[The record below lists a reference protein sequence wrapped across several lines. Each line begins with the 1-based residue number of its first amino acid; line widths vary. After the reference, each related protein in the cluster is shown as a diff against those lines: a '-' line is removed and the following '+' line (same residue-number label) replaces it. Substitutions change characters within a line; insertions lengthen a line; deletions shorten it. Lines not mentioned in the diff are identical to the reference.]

1 MTTYDVAII
10 GGGPGGYVAAI
21 RAAQLGLKAAVIE
34 EERVGGLCL
43 NWGCIP
49 SKALLW
55 NAELVHLFQESKD
68 FGITYDAL
76 HIDMGAAI
84 DRSRKVV
91 DRMVQGVEFLLK
103 KNKVAVIPGRGRLAG
118 KNEIVIEPGGVAG
131 EPGGAANGAG
141 GDTVDAGNI
150 IIATGAH
157 ARSLPGV
164 EIDGETVITSRE
176 ALLLREPPESVVI
189 VGGGAVGVEF
199 AYFYRA
205 YGSDVTIIELLDR
218 LLPLEDETI
227 SSQLERAFK
236 KQGIAYRT
244 GTQVEGID
252 VANGRATVS
261 IAKNG
266 QQEELAADKV
276 LIGIGMA
283 GNTDSLGL
291 EDAGVAV
298 EHSFIQIN
306 DRMATSVPGVYAIGD
321 VTGRLLLAHVAS
333 AQGVIAVEAIAGREP
348 PPLDYEKMPRCTYC
362 QPQVASLGLTE
373 AQARERGIE
382 VKVGS
387 FPYRGNGKAIAMN
400 RLDGVAKLVA
410 DAATG
415 EILGYHIIGQDA
427 TELLAEAALGSAL
440 ETTPRELGWTVHAHP
455 TLSEVVKEAALAV
468 NGEAIHFWTE

>member
-1 MTTYDVAII
+1 MAKYDIAVL

-34 EERVGGLCL
+34 EERLGGLCL

-55 NAELVHLFQESKD
+55 NAELVHLFRESAD

-84 DRSRKVV
+84 DRSRSVV
-91 DRMVQGVEFLLK
+91 DRMVKGVEFLLK
-103 KNKVAVIPGRGRLAG
+103 KNKVAVISGRGRLTDATTVAVEPSGDAIEAVEAG
-118 KNEIVIEPGGVAG
+118 A
-131 EPGGAANGAG
+131 
-141 GDTVDAGNI
+141 I

-176 ALLLREPPESVVI
+176 ALLLREPPESIVI
-189 VGGGAVGVEF
+189 VGGGPVGAEF

-244 GTQVEGID
+244 GARVEGVD
-252 VANGRATVS
+252 VTNGRATVS
-261 IAKNG
+261 ISMNG

-276 LIGIGMA
+276 LVGIGMA
-283 GNTDSLGL
+283 GNTDGLGL
-291 EDAGVAV
+291 EDASVTV
-298 EHSFIQIN
+298 ERSFIQIN
-306 DRMATSVPGVYAIGD
+306 ERMATNVPGVYAIGD

-333 AQGVIAVEAIAGREP
+333 AQGVIAAEAIAGREP

-382 VKVGS
+382 VKIGS

-400 RLDGVAKLVA
+400 KIDGVAKLVA

-427 TELLAEAALGSAL
+427 TELLAEASLGSAL
-440 ETTPRELGWTVHAHP
+440 ETTPRELGWAVHAHP
-455 TLSEVVKEAALAV
+455 TLSEIVKEAALAV
-468 NGEAIHFWTE
+468 DGEAIHFWTE